1 VSAQSEF
8 KRLLDIMKKLR
19 SPQGCPWDRAQTHA
33 SIRDNMVEEVYEAVE
48 AIDSQN
54 DVALQEELGDLALHI
69 VFHAQI
75 ATESGKYTIEDVLK
89 GINNKLIRRHPH
101 VFADQ
106 QVENAEQVLSMWEDI
121 KKKEREDK
129 PQVFKE
135 TFGSLPKAM
144 PALIYAQEI
153 QKRAKDLGFDWS
165 CDDDVLQKLNE
176 EIKETAG
183 APTEEERTLEFGD
196 VLFTLTNLA
205 NRWGISLE
213 EALRRS
219 SQKFCAR
226 FNAMEELARKRA
238 LNFKMLSL
246 EEKDSL
252 WREIK
257 TENYSK
263 IKY

>member
-1 VSAQSEF
+1 MSAQSEF
-8 KRLLDIMKKLR
+8 SRLLDIMQKLR

-33 SIRDNMVEEVYEAVE
+33 SIRDNMVEEVYEAIE

-54 DVALQEELGDLALHI
+54 DVALREELGDLVLHI

-75 ATESGKYTIEDVLK
+75 AAENGKYTIEDVLK
-89 GINNKLIRRHPH
+89 GVNNKLVRRHPH

-106 QVENAEQVLSMWEDI
+106 QAEDAEQVLSIWEDI
-121 KKKEREDK
+121 KKKEREEK
-129 PQVFKE
+129 PQVSKG
-135 TFGSLPKAM
+135 TFDSLPKAM
-144 PALIYAQEI
+144 PALIYAQEV
-153 QKRAKDLGFDWS
+153 QKRAKDLGFDWL
-165 CDDDVLQKLNE
+165 CDNDVLQKLSE
-176 EIKETAG
+176 EIKETTL
-183 APTEEERTLEFGD
+183 APTEEERALEFGD

-226 FNAMEELARKRA
+226 FLAMEELAKKRA
-238 LNFKMLSL
+238 LNFKTLTL

-252 WREIK
+252 WCEVK
-257 TENYSK
+257 TEN
-263 IKY
+263 